1 VAKPVSNASAGGG
14 GDEGSGD
21 GALEILRSQSGLAI
35 DREGRFLHRGE
46 PITHERTLAVLWS
59 SLGRSG
65 DGRWRVSVGRE
76 SAYVEV
82 ADLPWTVLGVL
93 LGDGAAPVLVLPAGL
108 REPLDPTTLTIGA
121 DGVLRCRVRGDHPAR
136 FSRAAQVALGLALEE
151 DPAGSGQY
159 HLTVGKDR
167 FAIRPG

>member
-1 VAKPVSNASAGGG
+1 MARPVPSAAAEGGG
-14 GDEGSGD
+14 AQGSGAD
-21 GALEILRSQSGLAI
+21 ALEILRSRSGLAI
-35 DREGRFLHRGE
+35 DRAGRFLHRGE

-59 SLGRSG
+59 SLGRAG
-65 DGRWRVSVGRE
+65 DGRWRVSIGRE
-76 SAYVEV
+76 SAYVDVEDV
-82 ADLPWTVLGVL
+82 PWTVLGVL
-93 LGDGAAPVLVLPAGL
+93 LGEGTAPVLVLPDGL

-167 FAIRPG
+167 FAVRPG